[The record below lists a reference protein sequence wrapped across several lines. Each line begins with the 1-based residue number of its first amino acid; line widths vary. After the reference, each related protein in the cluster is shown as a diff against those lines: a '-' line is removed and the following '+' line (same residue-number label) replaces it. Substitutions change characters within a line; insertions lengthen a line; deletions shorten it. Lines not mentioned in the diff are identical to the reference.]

1 MNNMIRYVI
10 KRLLAALL
18 SMFLLITATFFLMH
32 AVPGSPFNPSEQ
44 KNVPAEI
51 LEQIKEKY
59 GLNDPVWKQY
69 LKYMSNLIFRFDLGE
84 SFKKVN
90 YSVNELVVGGFPAS
104 AQVGIWAIV
113 VSMAIGIPLGIISAL
128 KRGGWMDWFSMI
140 LATFGIAVPTFIIA
154 MLLLYIFA
162 MTLGWLPVFGWG
174 TWKHM
179 IIPVACLALSP
190 IAYITRLMR
199 SSMLEVSRQDYIRT
213 ARAKG
218 LGEVS
223 VIGKHAVRNAILP
236 VVTYV
241 GPLVANLLTGSFVV
255 ERLFMIPGLGRYFV
269 TAVSDRDYSVI
280 LGLTI
285 FYGAFLMICILV
297 VDIAY
302 AIIDPRVRFT
312 E

>member
-1 MNNMIRYVI
+1 MGMIQYII
-10 KRLLAALL
+10 KRLLAAIL
-18 SMFLLITATFFLMH
+18 SMFLLVTATFFLMH
-32 AVPGSPFNPSEQ
+32 AVPGSPFNPGEQ
-44 KNVPAEI
+44 KNIPPEI
-51 LEQIKEKY
+51 LAQIRSKY
-59 GLNDPVWKQY
+59 GLDDPPFKQY
-69 LKYMSNLIFRFDLGE
+69 VSYMGKLLQGDLGV
-84 SFKKVN
+84 SFKKQN
-90 YSVNELVVGGFPAS
+90 YSVNELVMGGFPAS
-104 AQVGIWAIV
+104 AKIGVWAIIV
-113 VSMAIGIPLGIISAL
+113 ALAIGLPLGIISAL

-140 LATFGIAVPTFIIA
+140 LATIGIAVPTFIIA

-162 MTLGWLPVFGWG
+162 MRLGWLPVFGWG

-179 IIPVACLALSP
+179 VIPVACLSLSP

-218 LGEVS
+218 VGEFM

-236 VVTYV
+236 VVTYL
-241 GPLVANLLTGSFVV
+241 GPLVAGLLTGSFVI

-285 FYGAFLMICILV
+285 FYGGFLMICILL

-312 E
+312 D

>member
-1 MNNMIRYVI
+1 MIQYII
-10 KRLLAALL
+10 KRLLAAIL
-18 SMFLLITATFFLMH
+18 SMFLLVTATFFLMH
-32 AVPGSPFNPSEQ
+32 AVPGSPFNPGEQ
-44 KNVPAEI
+44 KNIPPEI
-51 LEQIKEKY
+51 LAQIRSKY
-59 GLNDPVWKQY
+59 GLDDPPFKQY
-69 LKYMSNLIFRFDLGE
+69 VSYMGKLLQGDLGV
-84 SFKKVN
+84 SFKKQN
-90 YSVNELVVGGFPAS
+90 YSVNELVMSGFPAS
-104 AQVGIWAIV
+104 AKIGIWAIIV
-113 VSMAIGIPLGIISAL
+113 ALAIGLPLGIISAL

-140 LATFGIAVPTFIIA
+140 LATIGIAVPTFIIA

-162 MTLGWLPVFGWG
+162 MRLGWLPVFGWG

-179 IIPVACLALSP
+179 VIPVACLSLSP

-218 LGEVS
+218 VGEFM

-236 VVTYV
+236 VVTYL
-241 GPLVANLLTGSFVV
+241 GPLVAGLLTGSFVI

-285 FYGAFLMICILV
+285 FYGGFLMICILL

>member
-1 MNNMIRYVI
+1 MGMIQYII
-10 KRLLAALL
+10 KRLLAAIL
-18 SMFLLITATFFLMH
+18 SMFLLVTATFFLMH
-32 AVPGSPFNPSEQ
+32 AVPGSPFNPGEQ
-44 KNVPAEI
+44 KNIPPEI
-51 LEQIKEKY
+51 LAQIRSKY
-59 GLNDPVWKQY
+59 GLDDPPFKQY
-69 LKYMSNLIFRFDLGE
+69 MSYMGKLLQGDLGV
-84 SFKKVN
+84 SFKKQN
-90 YSVNELVVGGFPAS
+90 YSVNELVMGGFPAS
-104 AQVGIWAIV
+104 AKIGIWAIIV
-113 VSMAIGIPLGIISAL
+113 ALAIGLPLGIISAL

-140 LATFGIAVPTFIIA
+140 LATIGIAVPTFIIA

-162 MTLGWLPVFGWG
+162 MRLGWLPVFGWG

-179 IIPVACLALSP
+179 VIPVACLSLSP

-218 LGEVS
+218 VGEFM

-236 VVTYV
+236 VVTYL
-241 GPLVANLLTGSFVV
+241 GPLVAGLLTGSFVI

-285 FYGAFLMICILV
+285 FYGGFLMICILL

>member
-1 MNNMIRYVI
+1 MGMIQYII
-10 KRLLAALL
+10 KRLLAAIL
-18 SMFLLITATFFLMH
+18 SMFLLVTATFFLMH
-32 AVPGSPFNPSEQ
+32 AVPGSPFNPGEQ
-44 KNVPAEI
+44 KNIPPEI
-51 LEQIKEKY
+51 LAQIRSKY
-59 GLNDPVWKQY
+59 GLDDPPFKQY
-69 LKYMSNLIFRFDLGE
+69 VSYMGKLLQGDLGV
-84 SFKKVN
+84 SFKKQN
-90 YSVNELVVGGFPAS
+90 YSVNELVMGGFPAS
-104 AQVGIWAIV
+104 AKIGIWAIIV
-113 VSMAIGIPLGIISAL
+113 ALAIGLPLGIISAL

-140 LATFGIAVPTFIIA
+140 LATIGIAVPTFIIA

-162 MTLGWLPVFGWG
+162 MRLGWLPVFGWG

-179 IIPVACLALSP
+179 VIPVACLSLSP

-218 LGEVS
+218 VGEFM

-236 VVTYV
+236 VVTYL
-241 GPLVANLLTGSFVV
+241 GPLVAGLLTGSFVI

-285 FYGAFLMICILV
+285 FYGGFLMICILL

>member
-1 MNNMIRYVI
+1 MGMIQYII
-10 KRLLAALL
+10 KRLLAAIL
-18 SMFLLITATFFLMH
+18 SMFLLVTATFFLMH
-32 AVPGSPFNPSEQ
+32 AVPGSPFNPGEQ
-44 KNVPAEI
+44 KNIPPEI
-51 LEQIKEKY
+51 LAQIRSKY
-59 GLNDPVWKQY
+59 GLDDPPFKQY
-69 LKYMSNLIFRFDLGE
+69 VSYMGKLLQGDLGV
-84 SFKKVN
+84 SFKKQN
-90 YSVNELVVGGFPAS
+90 YSVNELVMSGFPAS
-104 AQVGIWAIV
+104 AKIGIWAIIV
-113 VSMAIGIPLGIISAL
+113 ALAIGLPLGIISAL

-140 LATFGIAVPTFIIA
+140 LATIGIAVPTFIIA

-162 MTLGWLPVFGWG
+162 MRLGWLPVFGWG

-179 IIPVACLALSP
+179 VIPVACLSLSP

-218 LGEVS
+218 VGEFM

-236 VVTYV
+236 VVTYL
-241 GPLVANLLTGSFVV
+241 GPLVAGLLTGSFVI

-285 FYGAFLMICILV
+285 FYGGFLMICILL

>member
-1 MNNMIRYVI
+1 MIQYII
-10 KRLLAALL
+10 KRLLAAIL
-18 SMFLLITATFFLMH
+18 SMFLLVTATFFLMH
-32 AVPGSPFNPSEQ
+32 AVPGSPFNPGEQ
-44 KNVPAEI
+44 KNIPPEI
-51 LEQIKEKY
+51 LAQIRSKY
-59 GLNDPVWKQY
+59 GLDDPPFKQY
-69 LKYMSNLIFRFDLGE
+69 VSYMGKLLQGDLGV
-84 SFKKVN
+84 SFKKQN
-90 YSVNELVVGGFPAS
+90 YSVNELVMSGFPAS
-104 AQVGIWAIV
+104 AKIGIWAIIV
-113 VSMAIGIPLGIISAL
+113 ALAIGLPLGIISAL

-140 LATFGIAVPTFIIA
+140 LATIGIAVPTFIIA

-162 MTLGWLPVFGWG
+162 MRLGWLPVFGWG

-179 IIPVACLALSP
+179 VIPVACLSLSP

-218 LGEVS
+218 VGEFM
-223 VIGKHAVRNAILP
+223 VIGKHAVSNAILP
-236 VVTYV
+236 VVTYL
-241 GPLVANLLTGSFVV
+241 GPLVAGLLTGSFVI

-285 FYGAFLMICILV
+285 FYGGFLMICILL

>member
-1 MNNMIRYVI
+1 MGMIQYII
-10 KRLLAALL
+10 KRLLAAIL
-18 SMFLLITATFFLMH
+18 SMFLLVTATFFLMH
-32 AVPGSPFNPSEQ
+32 AVPGSPFNPGEQ
-44 KNVPAEI
+44 KNIPPEI
-51 LEQIKEKY
+51 LAQIRSKY
-59 GLNDPVWKQY
+59 GLDDPPFKQY
-69 LKYMSNLIFRFDLGE
+69 VSYMGKLLQGDLGV
-84 SFKKVN
+84 SFKKQN
-90 YSVNELVVGGFPAS
+90 YSVNELVMGGFPAS
-104 AQVGIWAIV
+104 AKIGVWAIIV
-113 VSMAIGIPLGIISAL
+113 ALAIGLPLGIISAL

-140 LATFGIAVPTFIIA
+140 LATIGIAVPTFIIA
-154 MLLLYIFA
+154 ILLLYIFA
-162 MTLGWLPVFGWG
+162 MRLGWLPVFGWG

-179 IIPVACLALSP
+179 VIPVACLSLSP

-218 LGEVS
+218 VGEFM

-236 VVTYV
+236 VVTYL
-241 GPLVANLLTGSFVV
+241 GPLVAGLLTGSFVI

-285 FYGAFLMICILV
+285 FYGGFLMICILL

>member
-1 MNNMIRYVI
+1 MIQYII
-10 KRLLAALL
+10 KRLLAAIL
-18 SMFLLITATFFLMH
+18 SMFLLVTATFFLMH
-32 AVPGSPFNPSEQ
+32 AVPGSPFNPGEQ
-44 KNVPAEI
+44 KNIPPEI
-51 LEQIKEKY
+51 LAQIRSKY
-59 GLNDPVWKQY
+59 GLDDPPFKQY
-69 LKYMSNLIFRFDLGE
+69 VSYMGKLLQGDLGV
-84 SFKKVN
+84 SFKKQN
-90 YSVNELVVGGFPAS
+90 YSVNELVMGGFPAS
-104 AQVGIWAIV
+104 AKIGVWAIIV
-113 VSMAIGIPLGIISAL
+113 ALAIGLPLGIISAL

-140 LATFGIAVPTFIIA
+140 LATIGIAVPTFIIA
-154 MLLLYIFA
+154 ILLLYIFA
-162 MTLGWLPVFGWG
+162 MRLGWLPVFGWG

-179 IIPVACLALSP
+179 VIPVACLSLSP

-218 LGEVS
+218 VGEFM

-236 VVTYV
+236 VVTYL
-241 GPLVANLLTGSFVV
+241 GPLVAGLLTGSFVI

-285 FYGAFLMICILV
+285 FYGGFLMICILL

>member
-1 MNNMIRYVI
+1 MGMIQYII
-10 KRLLAALL
+10 KRLLAAIL
-18 SMFLLITATFFLMH
+18 SMFLLVTATFFLMH
-32 AVPGSPFNPSEQ
+32 AVPGSPFNPGEQ
-44 KNVPAEI
+44 KNIPPEI
-51 LEQIKEKY
+51 LAQIRSKY
-59 GLNDPVWKQY
+59 GLDDPPFKQY
-69 LKYMSNLIFRFDLGE
+69 VSYMGKLLQGDLGV
-84 SFKKVN
+84 SFKKQN
-90 YSVNELVVGGFPAS
+90 YSVNELVMGGFPAS
-104 AQVGIWAIV
+104 AKIGVWAIIV
-113 VSMAIGIPLGIISAL
+113 ALAIGLPLGIISAL

-140 LATFGIAVPTFIIA
+140 LATIGIAVPTFIIA

-162 MTLGWLPVFGWG
+162 MRLGWLPVFGWG

-179 IIPVACLALSP
+179 VIPVACLSLSP

-218 LGEVS
+218 VGEFM

-236 VVTYV
+236 VVTYL
-241 GPLVANLLTGSFVV
+241 GPLVAGLLTGSFVI

-285 FYGAFLMICILV
+285 FYGGFLMICILL

>member
-1 MNNMIRYVI
+1 MIQYII
-10 KRLLAALL
+10 KRLLAAIL
-18 SMFLLITATFFLMH
+18 SMFLLVTATFFLMH
-32 AVPGSPFNPSEQ
+32 AVPGSPFNPGEQ
-44 KNVPAEI
+44 KNIPPEI
-51 LEQIKEKY
+51 LAQIRSKY
-59 GLNDPVWKQY
+59 GLDDPPFKQY
-69 LKYMSNLIFRFDLGE
+69 VSYMGKLLQGDLGV
-84 SFKKVN
+84 SFKKQN
-90 YSVNELVVGGFPAS
+90 YSVNELVMGGFPAS
-104 AQVGIWAIV
+104 AKIGVWAIIV
-113 VSMAIGIPLGIISAL
+113 ALAIGLPLGIISAL

-140 LATFGIAVPTFIIA
+140 LATIGIAVPTFIIA

-162 MTLGWLPVFGWG
+162 MRLGWLPVFGWG

-179 IIPVACLALSP
+179 VIPVACLSLSP

-218 LGEVS
+218 VGEFM

-236 VVTYV
+236 VVTYL
-241 GPLVANLLTGSFVV
+241 GPLVAGLLTGSFVI

-285 FYGAFLMICILV
+285 FYGGFLMICILL

>member
-1 MNNMIRYVI
+1 MGMIQYII
-10 KRLLAALL
+10 KRLLAAIL
-18 SMFLLITATFFLMH
+18 SMFLLVTATFFLMH
-32 AVPGSPFNPSEQ
+32 AVPGSPFNPGEQ
-44 KNVPAEI
+44 KNIPPEI
-51 LEQIKEKY
+51 LAQIRSKY
-59 GLNDPVWKQY
+59 GLDDPPFKQY
-69 LKYMSNLIFRFDLGE
+69 VSYMGKLLQGDLGV
-84 SFKKVN
+84 SFKKQN
-90 YSVNELVVGGFPAS
+90 YSVNELVMGGFPAS
-104 AQVGIWAIV
+104 AKIGVWAIIV
-113 VSMAIGIPLGIISAL
+113 ALAIGLPLGIISAL

-140 LATFGIAVPTFIIA
+140 LATIGIAVPTFIIA

-162 MTLGWLPVFGWG
+162 MRLGWLPVFGWG

-179 IIPVACLALSP
+179 VIPVACLSLSP

-218 LGEVS
+218 VGEFM
-223 VIGKHAVRNAILP
+223 VIGRHAVRNAILP
-236 VVTYV
+236 VVTYL
-241 GPLVANLLTGSFVV
+241 GPLVAGLLTGSFVI

-285 FYGAFLMICILV
+285 FYGGFLMICILL

>member
-1 MNNMIRYVI
+1 MIQYII
-10 KRLLAALL
+10 KRLLAAIL
-18 SMFLLITATFFLMH
+18 SMFLLVTATFFLMH
-32 AVPGSPFNPSEQ
+32 AVPGSPFNPGEQ
-44 KNVPAEI
+44 KNIPPEI
-51 LEQIKEKY
+51 LAQIRSKY
-59 GLNDPVWKQY
+59 GLDDPPFKQY
-69 LKYMSNLIFRFDLGE
+69 VSYMGKLLQGDLGV
-84 SFKKVN
+84 SFKKQN
-90 YSVNELVVGGFPAS
+90 YSVNELVMSGFPAS
-104 AQVGIWAIV
+104 AKIGIWAIIV
-113 VSMAIGIPLGIISAL
+113 ALAIGLPLGIISAL

-140 LATFGIAVPTFIIA
+140 LATIGIAIPTFIIA

-162 MTLGWLPVFGWG
+162 MRLGWLPVFGWG

-179 IIPVACLALSP
+179 VIPVACLSLSP

-218 LGEVS
+218 VGEFM

-236 VVTYV
+236 VVTYL
-241 GPLVANLLTGSFVV
+241 GPLVAGLLTGSFVI

-285 FYGAFLMICILV
+285 FYGGFLMICILL

>member
-1 MNNMIRYVI
+1 MGMIQYII
-10 KRLLAALL
+10 KRLLAAIL
-18 SMFLLITATFFLMH
+18 SMFLLVTATFFLMH
-32 AVPGSPFNPSEQ
+32 AVPGSPFNPGEQ
-44 KNVPAEI
+44 KNIPPEI
-51 LEQIKEKY
+51 LAQIRSKY
-59 GLNDPVWKQY
+59 CLDDPPFKQY
-69 LKYMSNLIFRFDLGE
+69 VSYMGKLLQGDLGV
-84 SFKKVN
+84 SFKKQN
-90 YSVNELVVGGFPAS
+90 YSVNELVMSGFPAS
-104 AQVGIWAIV
+104 AKIGIWAIIV
-113 VSMAIGIPLGIISAL
+113 ALAIGLPLGIISAL

-140 LATFGIAVPTFIIA
+140 LATIGIAVPTFIIA

-162 MTLGWLPVFGWG
+162 MRLGWLPVFGWG

-179 IIPVACLALSP
+179 VIPVACLSLSP

-218 LGEVS
+218 VGEFM

-236 VVTYV
+236 VVTYL
-241 GPLVANLLTGSFVV
+241 GPLVAGLLTGSFVI

-285 FYGAFLMICILV
+285 FYGGFLMICILL

>member
-1 MNNMIRYVI
+1 MIQYII
-10 KRLLAALL
+10 KRLLAAIL
-18 SMFLLITATFFLMH
+18 SMFLLVTATFFLMH
-32 AVPGSPFNPSEQ
+32 AVPGSPFNPGEQ
-44 KNVPAEI
+44 KNIPPEI
-51 LEQIKEKY
+51 LAQIRSKY
-59 GLNDPVWKQY
+59 GLDDPPFKQY
-69 LKYMSNLIFRFDLGE
+69 VSYMGKLLQGDLGV
-84 SFKKVN
+84 SFKKQN
-90 YSVNELVVGGFPAS
+90 YSVNELVMSGFPAS
-104 AQVGIWAIV
+104 AKIGIWAIIV
-113 VSMAIGIPLGIISAL
+113 ALATGLPLGIISAL

-140 LATFGIAVPTFIIA
+140 LATIGIAVPTFIIA

-162 MTLGWLPVFGWG
+162 MRLGWLPVFGWG

-179 IIPVACLALSP
+179 VIPVACLSLSP

-218 LGEVS
+218 VGEFM

-236 VVTYV
+236 VVTYL
-241 GPLVANLLTGSFVV
+241 GPLVAGLLTGSFVI

-285 FYGAFLMICILV
+285 FYGGFLMICILL

>member
-1 MNNMIRYVI
+1 MIQYII
-10 KRLLAALL
+10 KRLLAAIL
-18 SMFLLITATFFLMH
+18 SMFLLVTATFFLMH
-32 AVPGSPFNPSEQ
+32 AVPGSPFNPGEQ
-44 KNVPAEI
+44 KNIPPEI
-51 LEQIKEKY
+51 LAQIRSKY
-59 GLNDPVWKQY
+59 GLDDPPFKQY
-69 LKYMSNLIFRFDLGE
+69 VSYMGKLLQGDLGV
-84 SFKKVN
+84 SFKKQN
-90 YSVNELVVGGFPAS
+90 YSVNELVMGGFPAS
-104 AQVGIWAIV
+104 AKIGIWAIIV
-113 VSMAIGIPLGIISAL
+113 ALAIGLPLGIISAL

-140 LATFGIAVPTFIIA
+140 LATIGIAVPTFIIA

-162 MTLGWLPVFGWG
+162 MRLGWLPVFGWG

-179 IIPVACLALSP
+179 VIPVACLSLSP

-218 LGEVS
+218 VGEFM

-236 VVTYV
+236 VVTYLR
-241 GPLVANLLTGSFVV
+241 PLVAGLLTGSFVI

-285 FYGAFLMICILV
+285 FYGGFLMICILL

>member
-1 MNNMIRYVI
+1 VGMIQYII
-10 KRLLAALL
+10 KRLLAAIL
-18 SMFLLITATFFLMH
+18 SMFLLVTATFFLMH
-32 AVPGSPFNPSEQ
+32 AVPGSPFNPGEQ
-44 KNVPAEI
+44 KNIPPEI
-51 LEQIKEKY
+51 LAQIRSKY
-59 GLNDPVWKQY
+59 GLDDPPFKQY
-69 LKYMSNLIFRFDLGE
+69 VSYMGKLLQGDLGV
-84 SFKKVN
+84 SFKKQN
-90 YSVNELVVGGFPAS
+90 YSVNELVMGGFPAS
-104 AQVGIWAIV
+104 AKIGIWAIIV
-113 VSMAIGIPLGIISAL
+113 ALAIGLPLGIISAL

-140 LATFGIAVPTFIIA
+140 LATIGIAVPTFIIA

-162 MTLGWLPVFGWG
+162 MRLGWLPVFGWG

-179 IIPVACLALSP
+179 VIPVACLSLSP

-218 LGEVS
+218 VGEFM

-236 VVTYV
+236 VVTYL
-241 GPLVANLLTGSFVV
+241 GPLVAGLLTGSFVI

-285 FYGAFLMICILV
+285 FYGGFLMICILL

>member
-1 MNNMIRYVI
+1 MIQYII
-10 KRLLAALL
+10 KRLLAAIL
-18 SMFLLITATFFLMH
+18 SMFLLVTTTFFLMH
-32 AVPGSPFNPSEQ
+32 AVPGSPFNPGEQ
-44 KNVPAEI
+44 KNIPPEI
-51 LEQIKEKY
+51 LAQIRSKY
-59 GLNDPVWKQY
+59 GLDDPPFKQY
-69 LKYMSNLIFRFDLGE
+69 VSYMGKLLQGDLGV
-84 SFKKVN
+84 SFKKQN
-90 YSVNELVVGGFPAS
+90 YSVNELVMGGFPAS
-104 AQVGIWAIV
+104 AKIGVWAIIV
-113 VSMAIGIPLGIISAL
+113 ALAIGLPLGIISAL

-140 LATFGIAVPTFIIA
+140 LATIGIAVPTFIIA
-154 MLLLYIFA
+154 ILLLYIFA
-162 MTLGWLPVFGWG
+162 MRLGWLPVFGWG

-179 IIPVACLALSP
+179 VIPVACLSLSP

-218 LGEVS
+218 VGEFM

-236 VVTYV
+236 VVTYL
-241 GPLVANLLTGSFVV
+241 GPLVAGLLTGSFVI

-285 FYGAFLMICILV
+285 FYGGFLMICILL

>member
-1 MNNMIRYVI
+1 MGMIQYII
-10 KRLLAALL
+10 KRLLAAIL
-18 SMFLLITATFFLMH
+18 SMFLLVTTTFFLMH
-32 AVPGSPFNPSEQ
+32 AVPGSPFNPGEQ
-44 KNVPAEI
+44 KNIPPEI
-51 LEQIKEKY
+51 LAQIRSKY
-59 GLNDPVWKQY
+59 GLDDPPFKQY
-69 LKYMSNLIFRFDLGE
+69 VSYMGKLLQGDLGV
-84 SFKKVN
+84 SFKKQN
-90 YSVNELVVGGFPAS
+90 YSVNELVMGGFPAS
-104 AQVGIWAIV
+104 AKIGVWAIIV
-113 VSMAIGIPLGIISAL
+113 ALAIGLPLGIISAL

-140 LATFGIAVPTFIIA
+140 LATIGIAVPTFIIA
-154 MLLLYIFA
+154 ILLLYIFA
-162 MTLGWLPVFGWG
+162 MRLGWLPVFGWG

-179 IIPVACLALSP
+179 VIPVACLSLSP

-218 LGEVS
+218 VGEFM

-236 VVTYV
+236 VVTYL
-241 GPLVANLLTGSFVV
+241 GPLVAGLLTGSFVI

-285 FYGAFLMICILV
+285 FYGGFLMICILL